1 MPEGRGS
8 RIDSDISGLR
18 PEAGGSATRNP
29 PKTGDISGLR
39 PEAGGSATRNPP
51 KRPDRLRAAADLLD
65 QATAADDKAAGR
77 FAEARV
83 DSTPFGISPQAR
95 ELAGRWAA
103 ALAAREAD
111 ARVLGDATS
120 DLAGRLRIAAD
131 STRST
136 GFRGRIAVAQ

>member
-8 RIDSDISGLR
+8 RIDSDNPELR
-18 PEAGGSATRNP
+18 PGAGGFAARNAA
-29 PKTGDISGLR
+29 KSS
-39 PEAGGSATRNPP
+39 E
-51 KRPDRLRAAADLLD
+51 RLRTAADQLD
-65 QATAADDKAAGR
+65 QAAAADDKAAGR

-95 ELAGRWAA
+95 ELAARWAA
-103 ALAAREAD
+103 TLAAREAD

-120 DLAGRLRIAAD
+120 DLAGRLRMVAV

-136 GFRGRIAVAQ
+136 GFRGRLAVAP

>member
-8 RIDSDISGLR
+8 RIGDTPGLR
-18 PEAGGSATRNP
+18 PGAGVFPTRNP
-29 PKTGDISGLR
+29 PQK
-39 PEAGGSATRNPP
+39 
-51 KRPDRLRAAADLLD
+51 PDRLRAAADLLD
-65 QATAADDKAAGR
+65 QAAAADDKAAGR

-95 ELAGRWAA
+95 ELAARWAT

-120 DLAGRLRIAAD
+120 DLAGRLRMAAV

-136 GFRGRIAVAQ
+136 GFRGRLAVAP

>member
-8 RIDSDISGLR
+8 RIGDHPGLR
-18 PEAGGSATRNP
+18 PGAGGFATRNP
-29 PKTGDISGLR
+29 PQK
-39 PEAGGSATRNPP
+39 
-51 KRPDRLRAAADLLD
+51 PDRLRAAADLLD
-65 QATAADDKAAGR
+65 QAAAADDKAAGR

-95 ELAGRWAA
+95 ELAARWAT

-120 DLAGRLRIAAD
+120 DLAGRLRMAAV
-131 STRST
+131 SNRRT
-136 GFRGRIAVAQ
+136 GFRGRSAVAP

>member
-8 RIDSDISGLR
+8 RLGSDIPELR
-18 PEAGGSATRNP
+18 VGGSAARNP
-29 PKTGDISGLR
+29 LKKGGEVSS
-39 PEAGGSATRNPP
+39 AGGFATRNAP
-51 KRPDRLRAAADLLD
+51 KAPDRLRTAADLFA
-65 QATAADDKAAGR
+65 QAAAADDKAAGQ

-95 ELAGRWAA
+95 ELAARWAS

-120 DLAGRLRIAAD
+120 DLAGRLRMAAE
-131 STRST
+131 STRSS
-136 GFRGRIAVAQ
+136 GFRGRIAVAP

>member
-8 RIDSDISGLR
+8 RIDRDIPELR
-18 PEAGGSATRNP
+18 PGAGS
-29 PKTGDISGLR
+29 L
-39 PEAGGSATRNPP
+39 
-51 KRPDRLRAAADLLD
+51 KRPDRLHHAADRLD
-65 QATAADDKAAGR
+65 QAAAADDKAAGR

-95 ELAGRWAA
+95 ELAARWAA

-120 DLAGRLRIAAD
+120 DLAGRLRMAA
-131 STRST
+131 RSP
-136 GFRGRIAVAQ
+136 GFRGRIAVAR

>member
-8 RIDSDISGLR
+8 RIGSEISELR
-18 PEAGGSATRNP
+18 SEAGGFATRNP
-29 PKTGDISGLR
+29 LADVPELR
-39 PEAGGSATRNPP
+39 PAGFVSRNPP
-51 KRPDRLRAAADLLD
+51 KRPDRLRTAADLLD
-65 QATAADDKAAGR
+65 QAAAADDKAAGQ

-83 DSTPFGISPQAR
+83 DSTPFGLSAQAR
-95 ELAGRWAA
+95 ELAARWSA

-120 DLAGRLRIAAD
+120 DLAGRLRMAAE

-136 GFRGRIAVAQ
+136 GFRGRIAVAP

>member
-8 RIDSDISGLR
+8 RIDSDIPGLR
-18 PEAGGSATRNP
+18 PGAGGA
-29 PKTGDISGLR
+29 
-39 PEAGGSATRNPP
+39 ATRNPP

-95 ELAGRWAA
+95 ELAARWSA

-120 DLAGRLRIAAD
+120 DLAGRLRMAAE

-136 GFRGRIAVAQ
+136 GFRGRIAVAP

>member
-8 RIDSDISGLR
+8 RISDDPGPR
-18 PEAGGSATRNP
+18 PGAGGFAARNP
-29 PKTGDISGLR
+29 QEKV
-39 PEAGGSATRNPP
+39 
-51 KRPDRLRAAADLLD
+51 DRLRAAADLLD
-65 QATAADDKAAGR
+65 QAAAADDKAAGR

-95 ELAGRWAA
+95 ELAARWAT

-120 DLAGRLRIAAD
+120 DLAGRLRMAAV

-136 GFRGRIAVAQ
+136 GFRGRLAVAP

>member
-8 RIDSDISGLR
+8 RIDSDNPDGFAGLR
-18 PEAGGSATRNP
+18 PGVIRAPG
-29 PKTGDISGLR
+29 KQ
-39 PEAGGSATRNPP
+39 PE
-51 KRPDRLRAAADLLD
+51 RLRAGADLLD
-65 QATAADDKAAGR
+65 QAAAADDKAAGR

-83 DSTPFGISPQAR
+83 ESTPFGISPQAR
-95 ELAGRWAA
+95 ELAARWAA

-120 DLAGRLRIAAD
+120 DLAGRLRMAAE

-136 GFRGRIAVAQ
+136 GFRGRIAVAP

>member
-8 RIDSDISGLR
+8 RIGSAIPELR
-18 PEAGGSATRNP
+18 PGAGGPATRNP
-29 PKTGDISGLR
+29 PKKGGDFSGLR
-39 PEAGGSATRNPP
+39 PGSPS
-51 KRPDRLRAAADLLD
+51 KRPERLRAAADLLD
-65 QATAADDKAAGR
+65 QAAAADDKAAGR

-95 ELAGRWAA
+95 ELAARWSA

-120 DLAGRLRIAAD
+120 DLAGRLRMAAE

-136 GFRGRIAVAQ
+136 GFRGRIAVAP

>member
-8 RIDSDISGLR
+8 RIDSVN
-18 PEAGGSATRNP
+18 PGGFGTHG
-29 PKTGDISGLR
+29 KV
-39 PEAGGSATRNPP
+39 
-51 KRPDRLRAAADLLD
+51 PDRLRAGADLLD
-65 QATAADDKAAGR
+65 QAAAADDKAAGR

-83 DSTPFGISPQAR
+83 ESTPFGISPQAR
-95 ELAGRWAA
+95 ELAARWAA

-120 DLAGRLRIAAD
+120 DLAGRLRMAAE

-136 GFRGRIAVAQ
+136 GFRGRLAVAP

>member
-8 RIDSDISGLR
+8 RIGSETLELR
-18 PEAGGSATRNP
+18 SV
-29 PKTGDISGLR
+29 TGAFTS
-39 PEAGGSATRNPP
+39 
-51 KRPDRLRAAADLLD
+51 KRPDRLRDAADRLD

-95 ELAGRWAA
+95 ELAARWAT

-120 DLAGRLRIAAD
+120 DLAGRLRMAAE

-136 GFRGRIAVAQ
+136 GFRGRIAVAP

>member
-8 RIDSDISGLR
+8 RIGAGAGHR
-18 PEAGGSATRNP
+18 PGGFARNP
-29 PKTGDISGLR
+29 PQK
-39 PEAGGSATRNPP
+39 
-51 KRPDRLRAAADLLD
+51 PDRLRAAADLLD
-65 QATAADDKAAGR
+65 QAAAAGDKAAGR

-95 ELAGRWAA
+95 ELAARWAT

-120 DLAGRLRIAAD
+120 DLAGRLRMAAV

-136 GFRGRIAVAQ
+136 GFRGRLAVAP

>member
-8 RIDSDISGLR
+8 RIDSDIPGLR
-18 PEAGGSATRNP
+18 PGAGGF
-29 PKTGDISGLR
+29 
-39 PEAGGSATRNPP
+39 ATRNPP

-65 QATAADDKAAGR
+65 QAAAADDKAAGR

-83 DSTPFGISPQAR
+83 DPTPFGISAQAR
-95 ELAGRWAA
+95 ELAVRWSA

-120 DLAGRLRIAAD
+120 DLAGRLRMAAE

-136 GFRGRIAVAQ
+136 GFRGRIAVAP

>member
-1 MPEGRGS
+1 MPGGRGS
-8 RIDSDISGLR
+8 RIGDNPGLR
-18 PEAGGSATRNP
+18 PRAGGYATRNP
-29 PKTGDISGLR
+29 PQK
-39 PEAGGSATRNPP
+39 
-51 KRPDRLRAAADLLD
+51 PDRLCAAADLLD
-65 QATAADDKAAGR
+65 QAAAADDKAAGR

-95 ELAGRWAA
+95 ELAARWAT

-120 DLAGRLRIAAD
+120 DLAGRLRMAAV

-136 GFRGRIAVAQ
+136 GFRGRLAAAP

>member
-8 RIDSDISGLR
+8 RIDSDIPELR
-18 PEAGGSATRNP
+18 PGAGGSTTRNP
-29 PKTGDISGLR
+29 L
-39 PEAGGSATRNPP
+39 
-51 KRPDRLRAAADLLD
+51 KRHDRLRAAADLLD

-95 ELAGRWAA
+95 ELAARWSA

-120 DLAGRLRIAAD
+120 DLAGRLRMAAE

-136 GFRGRIAVAQ
+136 GFRGRLAVAP

>member
-8 RIDSDISGLR
+8 RIGSDIPELR
-18 PEAGGSATRNP
+18 PGGFATRNP
-29 PKTGDISGLR
+29 LKKGGEVSG
-39 PEAGGSATRNPP
+39 AGGFAARNAP
-51 KRPDRLRAAADLLD
+51 KRPDQLRTAADLLD
-65 QATAADDKAAGR
+65 QAAAADDKAAGQ

-95 ELAGRWAA
+95 ELAARWSA

-120 DLAGRLRIAAD
+120 DLAGRLRMAAE

-136 GFRGRIAVAQ
+136 GFRGRIAVAP

>member
-8 RIDSDISGLR
+8 RIR
-18 PEAGGSATRNP
+18 SAN
-29 PKTGDISGLR
+29 
-39 PEAGGSATRNPP
+39 
-51 KRPDRLRAAADLLD
+51 PDRLRAGADQLD
-65 QATAADDKAAGR
+65 QAAAADDKAAGR

-95 ELAGRWAA
+95 ELAARWAA

-120 DLAGRLRIAAD
+120 DLAGRLRMAAAE

-136 GFRGRIAVAQ
+136 GFRGRLAVAP

>member
-8 RIDSDISGLR
+8 RIGDTPGLR
-18 PEAGGSATRNP
+18 PGPGGFATRTP
-29 PKTGDISGLR
+29 PQK
-39 PEAGGSATRNPP
+39 
-51 KRPDRLRAAADLLD
+51 PDRLRAAADLLD
-65 QATAADDKAAGR
+65 QAAAADDKAAGR

-95 ELAGRWAA
+95 ELAARWAT

-120 DLAGRLRIAAD
+120 DLAGRLRMAAV

-136 GFRGRIAVAQ
+136 GFRGRLAVAP

>member
-8 RIDSDISGLR
+8 RIDSDFPELR
-18 PEAGGSATRNP
+18 PGPGGSATRNP
-29 PKTGDISGLR
+29 L
-39 PEAGGSATRNPP
+39 
-51 KRPDRLRAAADLLD
+51 KRPDRLRDAADQLD
-65 QATAADDKAAGR
+65 QAAAAGDKAAGR

-95 ELAGRWAA
+95 ELAARWAA

-120 DLAGRLRIAAD
+120 DLAGRLRMAAD
-131 STRST
+131 STRSS
-136 GFRGRIAVAQ
+136 GFRGRIAVAP